1 MCVWIWSAFQAE
13 EEQCGYLTGSAV
25 CAEHGGASR
34 GGDRHPAP
42 LRSPLGHPGLYLPPT
57 QEPVFLPTIVANAC
71 QAMSHEHIKLSE
83 NRINCFHIKTPKFSD
98 LNKLE
103 VLFSLM

>member
-42 LRSPLGHPGLYLPPT
+42 LRSPLGHPGL
-57 QEPVFLPTIVANAC
+57 
-71 QAMSHEHIKLSE
+71 
-83 NRINCFHIKTPKFSD
+83 
-98 LNKLE
+98 
-103 VLFSLM
+103 